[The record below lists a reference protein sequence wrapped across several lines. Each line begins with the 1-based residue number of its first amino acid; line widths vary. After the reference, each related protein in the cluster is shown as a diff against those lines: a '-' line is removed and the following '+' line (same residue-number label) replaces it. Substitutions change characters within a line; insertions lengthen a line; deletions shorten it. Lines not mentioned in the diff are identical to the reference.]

1 MAEDQEI
8 RNVTVAGITGAVGPA
23 IVRALSNA
31 GFHVQ
36 ALHRHNATSRPN
48 LGGVA
53 IVEVDY
59 TDAAQLEQIL
69 QGQHAVIS
77 ALGDTPGALA
87 AQAALITAAVAAGV
101 SRFVPSEYGSD
112 TLHGRVRAFPFFA
125 DMLQHQDLL
134 KRAAAAHPAFSYSL
148 LITGP
153 FLDWGLSVV
162 PFIVNVGDPA
172 TQRERPPKTPSLP
185 PLPPPPP
192 NASAPF
198 PDSPHAG
205 FDGGDVPFSTTR
217 VATLAAALAS
227 LLARPAATRNRVLYI
242 HDAITTQNALLA
254 IAERLDTRLHFADAS
269 VDMRALEAE
278 AWAHY
283 TDPAATDPT
292 GWVFSFVNTSIWGR
306 EQLCCFRENDNE
318 LLGVRELRGEE
329 LEAVLREEV
338 GKAIRVFAG
347 FGSVGGEG
355 VGGCGAAAEQA
366 MEEGRGKLVEGGR
379 AE

>member
-1 MAEDQEI
+1 MARDQEI

-23 IVRALSNA
+23 IVRALNTA

-36 ALHRHNATSRPN
+36 ALHRHNATSQPN

-59 TDAAQLEQIL
+59 TDAAQLEQML

-87 AQAALITAAVAAGV
+87 AQEALITAAVAAGV

-134 KRAAAAHPAFSYSL
+134 KRAAESQPAFSYSL

-172 TQRERPPKTPSLP
+172 TQR
-185 PLPPPPP
+185 
-192 NASAPF
+192 
-198 PDSPHAG
+198 

-227 LLARPAATRNRVLYI
+227 LLSQPEATKNRVLYI

-254 IAERLDTRLHFADAS
+254 LTERLDTRLHFADAS
-269 VDMRALEAE
+269 VDMHALEAD

-292 GWVFSFVNTSIWGR
+292 GWVFSFVNASIWGR

-318 LLGVRELRGEE
+318 LLGVRELRGGE

-338 GKAIRVFAG
+338 GKAIKVFAG
-347 FGSVGGEG
+347 FGSVVGEG
-355 VGGCGAAAEQA
+355 TGGCGAAAEQA
-366 MEEGRGKLVEGGR
+366 MEEGRGKLVECGR